1 MGEYGTI
8 IDPYRVA
15 PAQGGLDEL
24 LNFVRTRA
32 QYGREVQANDQL
44 QATLGFLG
52 GQAGL
57 PAGVNPFDVQK
68 YQGEGLNQKVVEG
81 DFNNRQTDFRQ
92 KQEFSQGFMGSAMQN
107 PTLQQSQDP
116 YTQALL
122 AAGMNPYA
130 AQGLSEQL
138 GGQSQ
143 RQGELQGRIDMNN
156 ADNTAAAERA
166 KLEWDTRRQMGAE
179 DDKRKAEYEA
189 QIRAQQAA
197 GIQKW
202 IQSGGADIT
211 GLDPRTLSGDILQM
225 ALGVAAKQKQEEQL
239 RQERELLRQQQQ
251 EKTKM
256 DTRPYGEPGQSMLQ
270 MYLKPGS
277 FRGRGQQG

>member
-1 MGEYGTI
+1 MGEYGQI

-32 QYGREVQANDQL
+32 QYGREVQADEQL

-57 PAGVNPFDVQK
+57 PQGVNPFDVQK
-68 YQGEGLNQKVVEG
+68 YQGEGLNQQVVKG
-81 DFNNRQTDFRQ
+81 DFDNRQTDFRQ
-92 KQEFSQGFMGSAMQN
+92 KQEFAQGFMGSAQAN

-130 AQGLSEQL
+130 AQGLSGLL
-138 GGQSQ
+138 GGQAEKK
-143 RQGELQGRIDMNN
+143 GELDTRIAMNN

-166 KLEWDTRRQMGAE
+166 RMEWDTRRTIGAE
-179 DDKRKAEYEA
+179 DDKRKMDMEN
-189 QIRAQQAA
+189 QLRAQQAA

-211 GLDPRTLSGDILQM
+211 GLDPRMLSGDILQM
-225 ALGVAAKQKQEEQL
+225 ALGVAKAKQDKERL
-239 RQERELLRQQQQ
+239 DQEREILRQQQLNDGKPK
-251 EKTKM
+251 E
-256 DTRPYGEPGQSMLQ
+256 YGEPGQSMLE
-270 MYLKPGS
+270 MYLKPS
-277 FRGRGQQG
+277 PMRGRGHQG